1 MTLAVLD
8 SPGMPPVQ
16 LLLVVAPDCSFCE
29 HARRV
34 LSRVVADFPC
44 AVEEL
49 DLTAGRGRALADTV
63 RLPFPPGL
71 WVDGH
76 FFGYGR
82 ISERKVRAHLAH
94 LLAAAGGPRA

>member
-1 MTLAVLD
+1 VA
-8 SPGMPPVQ
+8 PVR
-16 LLLVVAPDCSFCE
+16 LLLVVAPGCGFCE
-29 HARRV
+29 HARTV

-44 AVEEL
+44 ALEEL
-49 DLTAGRGRALADTV
+49 DLTTSDGRALADTV

-82 ISERKVRAHLAH
+82 ISERKLHTHLAD
-94 LLAAAGGPRA
+94 LLASPGGPRP